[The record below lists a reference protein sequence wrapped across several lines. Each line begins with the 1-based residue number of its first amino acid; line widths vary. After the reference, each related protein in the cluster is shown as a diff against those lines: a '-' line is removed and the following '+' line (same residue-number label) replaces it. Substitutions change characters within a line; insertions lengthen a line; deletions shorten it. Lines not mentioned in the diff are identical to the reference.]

1 MAQVLSPEAFRAF
14 ARTWLDEQ
22 LSGPFAAL
30 RGVTRQMDHLAD
42 LRAWEQALGGAGLSC
57 IAWPE
62 EYGGRAAGI
71 AEQVAFAE
79 EYDRAKAPP
88 RLGHLGVELIGP
100 TLIAFGTDVQKQRFL
115 PPIARGEEIW
125 CQGYSEPNA
134 GSDLANVRTRARL
147 ERGRWIIDGQKTW
160 TSMGPFADWIFLIAR
175 SEPGSRGSRGLSFLL
190 APLDQPGVTRRPIKQ
205 MNGEAE
211 FAEIFFDAA
220 ETDAENI
227 VGEAGGGWAVAMG
240 LLGFERGVS
249 TLVQQMHF
257 QTELDEVIAA
267 ARGNGAAS
275 DPLIRQR
282 IADAWIGLNIMRFN
296 ALRMLNDSGNE
307 ALGEAALTSKL
318 YWSRWRRKLG
328 DLAMDV
334 LGIAGEIGEDDGR
347 FGLLTHMHLTSRAD
361 TIYGGSSQI
370 QRNIIAERGLG
381 LPKEPRGES

>member
-1 MAQVLSPEAFRAF
+1 MSRQTVEQFRAE
-14 ARTWLDEQ
+14 ARAWLEAQ
-22 LSGPFAAL
+22 LSGPFAGL
-30 RGVTRQMDHLAD
+30 RGVTRQADHLNE
-42 LRAWEQALGGAGLSC
+42 LRAWERALGEAGWSC
-57 IAWPE
+57 IAWPKE
-62 EYGGRAAGI
+62 HGGRAAGI

-100 TLIAFGTDVQKQRFL
+100 TIIAYGTEAQKQRFL

-147 ERGRWIIDGQKTW
+147 EGGRWIIDGQKTW
-160 TSMGPFADWIFLIAR
+160 TSLGPFADWIFLIAR
-175 SEPGSRGSRGLSFLL
+175 TEPGSKGPKGLSFLL
-190 APLDQPGVTRRPIKQ
+190 APLGQPGVTRRPIRQ

-211 FAEIFFDAA
+211 FCETFFDAA
-220 ETDAENI
+220 VTDAANI
-227 VGEAGGGWAVAMG
+227 IGEPGAGWGVAMA

-249 TLVQQMHF
+249 TIVQQMHF
-257 QTELDEVIAA
+257 HTELEALIEV
-267 ARGNGAAS
+267 ARETGAAK
-275 DPLIRQR
+275 DTHIRQR
-282 IADAWIGLNIMRFN
+282 IADAWIGLKIMRFN

-307 ALGEAALTSKL
+307 TLGEAALTYKL

-334 LGIAGEIGEDDGR
+334 QGLAGEIGEDDYR
-347 FGLLTHMHLTSRAD
+347 FGLLTHMHLSSRAD

-381 LPKEPRGES
+381 LPKEPRGDA

>member
-1 MAQVLSPEAFRAF
+1 MARASLEQFRGEARA
-14 ARTWLDEQ
+14 WLEAQ
-22 LSGPFAAL
+22 LSGPFASL
-30 RGVTRQMDHLAD
+30 KGVTRQMDHLPT
-42 LRAWEQALGGAGLSC
+42 LRAWEKALGEAKLSC
-57 IAWPE
+57 IAWPKE
-62 EYGGRAAGI
+62 FGGRGAGI
-71 AEQVAFAE
+71 EEQVAFAE

-100 TLIAFGTDVQKQRFL
+100 TLITYGTDAQKQRFL
-115 PPIARGEEIW
+115 PPIARGDEIW

-147 ERGRWIIDGQKTW
+147 EGGRWLIDGQKTW

-175 SEPGSRGSRGLSFLL
+175 SEPGSKGQKGLSFLL
-190 APLDQPGVTRRPIKQ
+190 APLDQAGVTRRPIRQ
-205 MNGEAE
+205 MNGEIE

-220 ETDAENI
+220 ETDAANI
-227 VGEAGGGWAVAMG
+227 VGEPGSGWAVAMG

-249 TLVQQMHF
+249 TIVQQMHF
-257 QTELDEVIAA
+257 HTELETLIDIAK
-267 ARGNGAAS
+267 RNGAAK

-282 IADAWIGLNIMRFN
+282 IADAWIGLRIMRYN

-307 ALGEAALTSKL
+307 ALSEAALTFKL

-334 LGIAGEIGEDDGR
+334 QGVAGEVGEGDYQ
-347 FGLLTHMHLTSRAD
+347 FNQLTHMYLTSRAD

-381 LPKEPRGES
+381 LPKEPRGDS